1 MKIVQHNDNILQFR
15 PRGGW
20 FVLLM
25 GALLIVTTP
34 VWLVLFGQTTQLTC
48 ERTTAGSPRCRLSK
62 SIFGVALRDDPIEA
76 LQGARVAESRDSDGD
91 LMYKLV
97 LDTGAGSVPFTNA
110 SSSSYNPKARRAADI
125 NNFVADTS
133 VSSLTVESGGAIG
146 WIVSGVLGLMGV
158 GLLFGGM
165 QMSSTVWT
173 FDRTQ
178 NAIVKERHGL
188 AGSKAWQYD
197 LAEIQDALVTESRD
211 SDGDRTYRV
220 ELVSRQGQRIPM
232 TSWYSSGYQKKEDI
246 VRVIRR
252 FLNRV

>member
-1 MKIVQHNDNILQFR
+1 MKIVQYNDNILQLR

-20 FVLLM
+20 FILLM

-34 VWLVLFGQTTQLTC
+34 VWLLLFGQTTQLTC
-48 ERTTAGSPRCRLSK
+48 ERTAAGSPRCRLSK
-62 SIFGVALRDDPIEA
+62 AIFGVALRDDPIEA

-97 LDTGAGSVPFTNA
+97 LDTGAGSVPFTNV

-133 VSSLTVESGGAIG
+133 IGSLTVESGGAIG
-146 WIVSGVLGLMGV
+146 WIVSGVLALMGV
-158 GLLFGGM
+158 SLLFGGM
-165 QMSSTVWT
+165 RMSATVWT

-178 NAIVKERHGL
+178 KVVVKERHGL
-188 AGSKAWQYD
+188 ATSRTWQYD

-220 ELVSRQGQRIPM
+220 ELVSHQGERIPM
-232 TSWYSSGYQKKEDI
+232 TNWYSSGYRKKEDT
-246 VRVIRR
+246 VRVIQQ
-252 FLNRV
+252 FLNRF